1 MKKIVY
7 YVMLATFVFVCV
19 SGCDNSRTPQQRAYD
34 KACDALVRE
43 SRDLGQAE
51 ERQKWTEKYIP
62 FNESAEVRLR
72 REQVEAAKQEVKR
85 TAAM

>member
-1 MKKIVY
+1 MRNTVFSVI
-7 YVMLATFVFVCV
+7 LIASLFVCFT
-19 SGCDNSRTPQQRAYD
+19 GCDDRTPQQRAYD